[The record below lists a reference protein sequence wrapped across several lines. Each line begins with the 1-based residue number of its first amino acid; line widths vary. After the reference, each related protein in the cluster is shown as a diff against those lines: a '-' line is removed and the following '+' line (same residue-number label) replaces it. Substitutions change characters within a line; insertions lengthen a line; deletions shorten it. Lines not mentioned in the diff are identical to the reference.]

1 VITGIDF
8 PSALPIYIA
17 RKRGIRHPKLTY
29 RAIAKQ
35 VGVFS
40 PTTIM
45 QWDIKDMT
53 EGAIRRRLQ
62 RRARPRKFTQLEESI
77 LCGWVIYRDLT
88 LQSSTT
94 ENFREFGYSYF
105 RRTMSASFISK
116 FMKRNRL
123 SLKLVGK
130 AEKEELLQKNIDEA
144 INFLTSFEI
153 VVKLNG
159 LTASQVKVMDKTYL
173 MTSPWHKFVRH
184 MGPRGSNK
192 SRKQCPQR
200 GTGTFCL

>member
-1 VITGIDF
+1 
-8 PSALPIYIA
+8 
-17 RKRGIRHPKLTY
+17 
-29 RAIAKQ
+29 
-35 VGVFS
+35 
-40 PTTIM
+40 M
-45 QWDIKDMT
+45 QWDLKDMT
-53 EGAIRRRLQ
+53 EVAISTRLQ
-62 RRARPRKFTQLEESI
+62 RRARARKFTHLEERI

-105 RRTMSASFISK
+105 RRTMSPSFISK

-130 AEKEELLQKNIDEA
+130 AEKDELLLENIDEA
-144 INFLTSFEI
+144 INFLKSFEFL
-153 VVKLNG
+153 VRLNG
-159 LTASQVKVMDKTYL
+159 LNPSQVKVMDKTYL
-173 MTSPWHKFVRH
+173 MSSPWHKFVRH

-200 GTGTFCL
+200 GTGMFIHIGVSDSSMISFR